1 MGHIYKTAALRR
13 PIYVVQVDLDSDGYV
28 NATADIQAYW
38 LDLAARR
45 LAWREYDEDEEDA
58 KACVNYLQAKWS
70 DACVM
75 AFPSWVGHEMPRLTV
90 VKLNPLPF

>member
-1 MGHIYKTAALRR
+1 MTKALKTPALRR
-13 PIYVVQVDLDSDGYV
+13 SIYVVQVDLDSDGYV
-28 NATADIQAYW
+28 NATADIQAFW

-58 KACVNYLQAKWS
+58 KAEVHYLQAKWS

-75 AFPSWVGHEMPRLTV
+75 AFPSWVGHDMPRLCFV
-90 VKLNPLPF
+90 NLDPIPF